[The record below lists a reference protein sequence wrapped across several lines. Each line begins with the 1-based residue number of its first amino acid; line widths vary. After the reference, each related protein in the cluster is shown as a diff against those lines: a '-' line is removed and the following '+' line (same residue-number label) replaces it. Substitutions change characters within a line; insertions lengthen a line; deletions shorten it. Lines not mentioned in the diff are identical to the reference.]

1 MSKILFSG
9 VLAIC
14 FLGLSTA
21 AAQDS
26 ASSADSSPLTVDVN
40 VALNSDYMFRGQN
53 LYDGASIQPY
63 LGLSYDT
70 GSGILS
76 ATNWMHISADGR
88 TNVPEFFEMDW
99 GLSYELA
106 LDPITLTV
114 GNLWYT
120 YPDKDDDIDNT
131 AEMYV
136 SAALD
141 DSSYNSFY
149 TVNPKLTVS
158 KDWDSLDY
166 YYYELILNHPY
177 EGGAIPD
184 GMTLTPY
191 VSFGLSSNSEKVY
204 ADNGLE
210 QISEGVALDI
220 PVGNLTLTPTANYT
234 HKIDDLTVN
243 QFWFG
248 MTLAGTL

>member
-1 MSKILFSG
+1 MLKRLT
-9 VLAIC
+9 VLAILVC
-14 FLGLSTA
+14 LFGAVTTG
-21 AAQDS
+21 AAQDK
-26 ASSADSSPLTVDVN
+26 AAADRSPLSVDAN
-40 VALNSDYMFRGQN
+40 VALNSAYMFRGQN

-63 LGLSYDT
+63 LGVSYDT
-70 GSGILS
+70 GNGVIS

-99 GLSYELA
+99 GLSYELSLEPA
-106 LDPITLTV
+106 TITI

-120 YPDKDDDIDNT
+120 YPNDNDDIDNT
-131 AEMYV
+131 AEMYI
-136 SAALD
+136 SAAFD
-141 DSSYNSFY
+141 DSSFNSFY

-158 KDWDSLDY
+158 KDWDALDY

-177 EGGAIPD
+177 EGGSIPE

-191 VSFGLSSNSEKVY
+191 VTFGLSSNSEKVY
-204 ADNGLE
+204 AKDGLE

-220 PVGNLTLTPTANYT
+220 PVGSLTLTPTANYT
-234 HKIDDLTVN
+234 HKIDDLTAN